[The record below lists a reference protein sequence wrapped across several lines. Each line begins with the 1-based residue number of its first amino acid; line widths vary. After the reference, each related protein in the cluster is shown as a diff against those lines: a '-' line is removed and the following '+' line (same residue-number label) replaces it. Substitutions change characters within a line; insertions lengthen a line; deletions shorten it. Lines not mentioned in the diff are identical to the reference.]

1 MKKLTGFVWLFMLL
15 AIIFGGMEKAYA
27 TEIGLTVTV
36 DKNIL
41 TLDDKLK
48 LTLTVYGAQ
57 DVSQPTFPEI
67 EGFSV
72 LYGPQ
77 ISAQTRII
85 NGEVSISK
93 GYTYMLQPVA
103 KGRYAIGTSTLT
115 YKGRQ
120 YTSNPINV
128 EVIESKPSTGTKTVD
143 LDKLVFVELHTDKD
157 AAYLYEQVTLY
168 FRLYFQKGLPVADI
182 DYTAPATRN
191 FMEEKLGDQRQYE
204 VVREGLL
211 YSVLELRTAIFPI
224 VSGELAITPA
234 KVKCNLIVQEQRNR
248 RGTPFDDFFN
258 DSFFDDFFGSGQRK
272 YPVERTTNPVLL
284 KIKPLPEDGK
294 PKEFKGAVGNFN
306 METSIK
312 TSRVRIGDPI
322 TLSISVY
329 GDGYIQT
336 INEPVLAFNNNDDF
350 KIYPAESTT
359 QITNREEVIR
369 GRKVFSKVIEPQNTE
384 LRNIPAIVFSYFDPR
399 ENQYKTITKEP
410 IPIAVDSWEQEIPIQ
425 LAHSLEKSSSSRR
438 QVQLLTQDI
447 LPIMTG
453 LSSLKNQGNPVYKN
467 PFIVGGLFL
476 PAIVLATTFFVVR
489 HKDRLQTDIGYAR
502 NRRAHSVANKR
513 LTLAQSALFGD
524 SSSVF
529 YAYLSRGIT
538 EYLADKFNI
547 SAASASGGKVEELLR
562 NNGVSDDVIAEVARC
577 LSDFDYRRF
586 SSDAGTINERENS
599 LKVAAQ
605 LITKLEK
612 QL

>member
-1 MKKLTGFVWLFMLL
+1 MKKLTGFVWLFTLL
-15 AIIFGGMEKAYA
+15 TIIFGGMEKAYA

-67 EGFSV
+67 EGFRV

-103 KGRYAIGTSTLT
+103 KGKYTIGSSTLT

-128 EVIESKPSTGTKTVD
+128 EVIESKPSTDTKTID

-157 AAYLYEQVTLY
+157 AAYVYEQVTLY

-204 VVREGLL
+204 VVREGIL

-272 YPVERTTNPVLL
+272 YPVERITNPVLL

-306 METSIK
+306 MDTSVK

-384 LRNIPAIVFSYFDPR
+384 LRNIPAIVFSYFNPR

-410 IPIAVDSWEQEIPIQ
+410 IPITVDSWEQEIPIQ

-476 PAIVLATTFFVVR
+476 PAIVLVTTFFVVR

-524 SSSVF
+524 SSSMF
-529 YAYLSRGIT
+529 YAYLSRGIA

-547 SAASASGGKVEELLR
+547 PAASASGGKVEELLR
-562 NNGVSDDVIAEVARC
+562 NIGVSDDVIAEVARC